1 MYMSPLMGPKRL
13 MYIYVRHVVKQRNR
27 MLRKVRDV
35 PGLVGDVVVGA
46 PEEGREASKIMT
58 PRLWFWHKFY
68 MRPLAEDEN
77 KTLCATD
84 FVRRVRGRELADGLP
99 AAGGERR
106 LRVRADHG
114 AHHGRAH
121 RVGALRHDH
130 AGRPP
135 RAQ

>member
-1 MYMSPLMGPKRL
+1 MIKYINNFFPPKIIYIYIYVC

-77 KTLCATD
+77 KTLCAND
-84 FVRRVRGRELADGLP
+84 FVRRVRGRELADG
-99 AAGGERR
+99 E
-106 LRVRADHG
+106 
-114 AHHGRAH
+114 
-121 RVGALRHDH
+121 
-130 AGRPP
+130 
-135 RAQ
+135 